1 MSERAYDTG
10 LKTEWVDEP
19 QPLLTK
25 SEISRTTGVKQEMDR
40 QPEISLYL
48 DSIDKNL
55 ERLGATVSQLES
67 RLAPICR
74 PIPEAGSNPPMGQ
87 GETYT
92 ALGER
97 LDNFVNRIAHAQGD
111 LNVLIESLEL

>member
-1 MSERAYDTG
+1 MGYHIEDDRP
-10 LKTEWVDEP
+10 TE
-19 QPLLTK
+19 K
-25 SEISRTTGVKQEMDR
+25 SEISRMTGAEQAADR

-55 ERLGATVSQLES
+55 ERLGATVSRLET

-74 PIPEAGSNPPMGQ
+74 PIPEMGDHNLIGR

-111 LNVLIESLEL
+111 LNVLIESLEI